1 MPPPQDHARVVLL
14 IVLLLWLTSA
24 PDAGPGIV
32 AAPAIL
38 ASRLERQRAAHRVL
52 NSTKWGDFSP
62 TTPADGGAKKYLNV
76 TGFREEDGYAWA
88 DLGHFRERCLE
99 WSRSAFP
106 AVVGSDAGDG
116 SWDLGRARPTWRNA
130 TGIVHGEWVRRE
142 GSEKRKSR
150 DYNLTQMAPTILW
163 TGHEFNRNI
172 TGAEGKMLLR
182 VEDKHRSVQVQD
194 DGAGAG
200 GDQASTGGLVR
211 EVSALASIEDV
222 LGTGSTFDVR
232 LHGVHW
238 PEQGAMLLTTTS
250 DKFGGIFGLPHL
262 TPGPNFFRSS
272 QKLLNETTGEV
283 LLRKEKA
290 RFGDLSNPWS
300 SYPNMPH
307 ETWNPSPHCE
317 LVMFVQVHPLE
328 TDPLAAMVGLIEDEL
343 RFPTGAP
350 VPATPDLKMSTVIYS
365 PDCAFFLE
373 SKGPPDFTPADGKH
387 LVGMKDEVYAHSAKL
402 WLVTLAAVMF
412 AQVHL
417 LKTQMR
423 ESSTPSTLGRVS
435 FWTAGI
441 MVLADGIVFG
451 AASFWSL
458 SASATLLPSLLLTF
472 AGFISMTIGGSFLYE
487 VYKVQEPE
495 RRNREREQT
504 AANTAP
510 TAREAAAR
518 AATARAAA
526 AAAAAVVAAPV
537 PVVET
542 PTPRPPSP
550 PIIIPSDQDIDA
562 EIFEMEN
569 AGPNASLLPTTAP
582 GSNTTGGVNTAT
594 SQQQPTPFSAILGR
608 FVLFG
613 LMLLFLSLAATSWW
627 AWARSAYANMLSF
640 AYLSLWVPQIARNV
654 ARNSRRAFAWRFTIG
669 QSALRLLPVAYFYL
683 RERNIAFARPD
694 WNAFLILAGW
704 LWCQIWVLGFQDVL
718 GPRFGVPKGWAPEA
732 WDYHPILREDNLEA
746 GGLPMGLMGSGG
758 GSASEPGSPVAGRR
772 RSSVGGGDKDKDGG
786 SKHTRMRG
794 VDCAI
799 CREVLEVPVIRAG
812 HSDPAAGGVAGVL
825 ARRQY
830 MVTPC
835 RHIFH
840 SECLEGWLRFRLQCP
855 ICREDLPPL

>member
-1 MPPPQDHARVVLL
+1 M
-14 IVLLLWLTSA
+14 
-24 PDAGPGIV
+24 
-32 AAPAIL
+32 
-38 ASRLERQRAAHRVL
+38 
-52 NSTKWGDFSP
+52 STP
-62 TTPADGGAKKYLNV
+62 TPADGGGAKKYLNV

-88 DLGHFRERCLE
+88 DLGRFKDRCLE

-106 AVVGSDAGDG
+106 PDSGSGVNDG
-116 SWDLGRARPTWRNA
+116 GWDLERTRPTWRNA
-130 TGIVHGEWVRRE
+130 TGIVHGGWVRRE

-150 DYNLTQMAPTILW
+150 DYNLTRIAPTILW
-163 TGHEFNRNI
+163 AGREFGRNI

-182 VEDKHRSVQVQD
+182 VEDKHRSVQLED
-194 DGAGAG
+194 DTAGAG
-200 GDQASTGGLVR
+200 GGQTRSTGGLVR

-238 PEQGAMLLTTTS
+238 PGQGAMLLTTTS

-283 LLRKEKA
+283 LARKEEA
-290 RFGDLSNPWS
+290 LFGDLSNPWS
-300 SYPNMPH
+300 SHPNMPQ

-317 LVMFVQVHPLE
+317 LVVYVQVHPLE

-350 VPATPDLKMSTVIYS
+350 VPATPDLKMSAVVYS

-373 SKGPPDFTPADGKH
+373 SKGPPDFAPADGKH

-402 WLVTLAAVMF
+402 WLVTFAAVMF
-412 AQVHL
+412 TQVQL

-495 RRNREREQT
+495 RRNREREQ
-504 AANTAP
+504 AAASSAP

-526 AAAAAVVAAPV
+526 AAAAAAPASA
-537 PVVET
+537 VET
-542 PTPRPPSP
+542 PAQRPQTP

-562 EIFEMEN
+562 EILEMEN
-569 AGPNASLLPTTAP
+569 SAPTDSLLPTTNP
-582 GSNTTGGVNTAT
+582 NSSTTGGSNTTAT
-594 SQQQPTPFSAILGR
+594 QQQQQQQPTPFSAILGR

-669 QSALRLLPVAYFYL
+669 QSVLRLLPVAYFYL

-704 LWCQIWVLGFQDVL
+704 LWCQVWVLGFQDVL

-746 GGLPMGLMGSGG
+746 GGLPMGLMGSG
-758 GSASEPGSPVAGRR
+758 SSSEPSSPVAGRR
-772 RSSVGGGDKDKDGG
+772 RSSAGAGDKDKDGS

-812 HSDPAAGGVAGVL
+812 HSDPAAGGVAGVF